1 MKPWPDALSGAGIL
15 LRQWLPGLARR
26 RSHVSHHGCHAVTP
40 PVRHG
45 LRQRRQTIR
54 HRGHHGT
61 SRRRRHSDPRVRS
74 VREIGARVTRRAFAR
89 FERGNSQTRTSYRR
103 WTTARARGDPP
114 RAEAAEDAREEA
126 PRSPERG
133 RPSPA
138 RAAPAPTLG
147 PKPTATPPNANAR
160 AHREPGVD
168 SFAAGGDSTVVAAW
182 TKTRGKGRTIR
193 PGAGAG
199 RGCTIGDE
207 DSDDG
212 GGGGGSGAAFEGERR
227 AEAWVRGGGRYDR
240 GFASPDQP
248 APSMTRRRAYGSHS
262 QDRLDEFH
270 RS

>member
-1 MKPWPDALSGAGIL
+1 MAAMQSH
-15 LRQWLPGLARR
+15 LPYVTDYANAARR
-26 RSHVSHHGCHAVTP
+26 FGTVDIMVR
-40 PVRHG
+40 PVVADIPILAFGRYA
-45 LRQRRQTIR
+45 
-54 HRGHHGT
+54 
-61 SRRRRHSDPRVRS
+61 
-74 VREIGARVTRRAFAR
+74 EIGARVTRRAFAR

-126 PRSPERG
+126 PRSRARRDPAGARGAGADAEAEADGDVAKRERARASG
-133 RPSPA
+133 TQGGFFLRGWGFDGGGGVDEDAWEGSYDRPAPA
-138 RAAPAPTLG
+138 RA
-147 PKPTATPPNANAR
+147 
-160 AHREPGVD
+160 GV
-168 SFAAGGDSTVVAAW
+168 G
-182 TKTRGKGRTIR
+182 
-193 PGAGAG
+193 
-199 RGCTIGDE
+199 TIGTRIP
-207 DSDDG
+207 DDG